1 MEKYTVF
8 VAYSLKDNN
17 YTERPNGLKSTH
29 KLFNTPEEAIDAIVA
44 DIKEEY
50 DNDNYRGFK
59 LYVPKVKTFS
69 DGDKYVTTGEF
80 TCRYIFGPTVRY
92 DIYINTINM
101 D

>member
-17 YTERPNGLKSTH
+17 YTERPSGLESTH
-29 KLFNTPEEAIDAIVA
+29 KLFDTPEEAIAAIVA
-44 DIKEEY
+44 DIEKEY
-50 DNDNYRGFK
+50 NNDNYRGFK
-59 LYVPKVKTFS
+59 LTPPKIKTFS
-69 DGDKYVTTGEF
+69 DGDKYVTGGGF

-92 DIYINTINM
+92 DIYINTIYI